1 MSTLEQAIYNAV
13 MERIKAVG
21 EAEVLKAQDRIAK
34 EIRSQ
39 TAQIAAQV
47 CSRMRFENC
56 GNDLR
61 ITIAFEDMKKPT
73 D

>member
-1 MSTLEQAIYNAV
+1 

-34 EIRSQ
+34 QIRSQ

-47 CSRMRFENC
+47 CSRMRFETM
-56 GNDLR
+56 GTDLR
-61 ITIAFEDMKKPT
+61 ITIAFEDMKKPE
-73 D
+73 DA

>member
-1 MSTLEQAIYNAV
+1 MSTLEQAIYHAV
-13 MERIKAVG
+13 MERITAVG

-47 CSRMRFENC
+47 CSRMRFESY

-61 ITIAFEDMKKPT
+61 ITIAFEDLKKPRE
-73 D
+73 